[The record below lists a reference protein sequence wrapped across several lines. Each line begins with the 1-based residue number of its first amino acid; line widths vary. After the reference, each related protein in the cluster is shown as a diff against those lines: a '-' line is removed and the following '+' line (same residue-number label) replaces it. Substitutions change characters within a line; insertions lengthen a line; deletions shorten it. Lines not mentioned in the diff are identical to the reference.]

1 MPFGSEG
8 VADEI
13 GIALSGGGFRATLF
27 HVGAFRRL
35 VELGMLGKIG
45 RISSISGGSI
55 NAGRLAQVWDRL
67 AADPTVANYEAL
79 VGQPLRAFCRRS
91 IDARAAIEGLLSPFT
106 SAGAEVEQEY
116 SRHVVDKRLDQLP
129 DSPVFVINA
138 TNLQTGR
145 SFRFTKKYMG
155 DYRIGLIDRPTLPIA
170 RAVAASSAFP
180 PILSPVV
187 IKDPGEFRF
196 VEGADLHGNPAY
208 SRKLFLTDGGVYD
221 NLGLET
227 VWNRCSTIL
236 VSDAGAPFAV
246 NDTVKTDLVQQ
257 TMRALDVATDQSR
270 ALRKR
275 ALIDD
280 FERGERA
287 GAYWGIDTDILD
299 YDLAGAL
306 RCKPE
311 RARRLAAIRTRLNAF
326 GDEEQGELINW
337 GYALADAAIRKHA
350 PQLAARA
357 PAPQWPEPAWA
368 LDR

>member
-1 MPFGSEG
+1 
-8 VADEI
+8 
-13 GIALSGGGFRATLF
+13 
-27 HVGAFRRL
+27 
-35 VELGMLGKIG
+35 
-45 RISSISGGSI
+45 
-55 NAGRLAQVWDRL
+55 
-67 AADPTVANYEAL
+67 
-79 VGQPLRAFCRRS
+79 
-91 IDARAAIEGLLSPFT
+91 
-106 SAGAEVEQEY
+106 
-116 SRHVVDKRLDQLP
+116 
-129 DSPVFVINA
+129 
-138 TNLQTGR
+138 
-145 SFRFTKKYMG
+145 MG

-196 VEGADLHGNPAY
+196 VEGADLNGNPAY
-208 SRKLFLTDGGVYD
+208 TRKLFLTDGGVYD

-246 NDTVKTDLVQQ
+246 NDTVATDLVRQ

-280 FERGERA
+280 FKRGERA
-287 GAYWGIDTDILD
+287 GAYWGIDTDIRHYELD
-299 YDLAGAL
+299 GAL
-306 RCKPE
+306 RCRPE
-311 RARRLAAIRTRLNAF
+311 RALRLAAIRTRLTAF
-326 GDEEQGELINW
+326 SDQEQGELINW

-350 PQLAARA
+350 PHLATGA